1 MKKNDEERIKG
12 ERNEWR
18 EGRKEEKKKKK
29 CDKKMTRWRKGE
41 ERMKKRGDE
50 RKWKDKYGYEKVCCM
65 VAVNT
70 KNDIFLIFDL
80 FGKLKTYTQTQHQRD
95 FWYFC
100 FFGKQKTNQLDTFN
114 IFFVLL
120 IC

>member
-41 ERMKKRGDE
+41 ERMKKKGGWEKMKRQIWL
-50 RKWKDKYGYEKVCCM
+50 WKSVLHGCSKHKSTIYFW
-65 VAVNT
+65 
-70 KNDIFLIFDL
+70 FLICL
-80 FGKLKTYTQTQHQRD
+80 E
-95 FWYFC
+95 
-100 FFGKQKTNQLDTFN
+100 N
-114 IFFVLL
+114 
-120 IC
+120 